1 MRKYQALAACGLF
14 ALLISSATVSVAA
27 DVGRLFFTPAERSA
41 FERARR
47 AVEAGPVREKVDP
60 DPDTLVPVIEDL
72 PLEAKPMI
80 TIDGYVRR
88 SHGTATL

>member
-1 MRKYQALAACGLF
+1 MWLVCIVDF
-14 ALLISSATVSVAA
+14 
-27 DVGRLFFTPAERSA
+27 VGNGICRCRRRTFVFTPAERSA